1 MACAVSAI
9 GNSLPPYFNFPR
21 VHFRDH
27 FLING
32 PPGSKGGANSSG
44 WMKDTHFV
52 DFLQHFN
59 EHTKCSKEK
68 PCLLLLD
75 NHESHLSID
84 GLNYAKENGIIMLSF
99 PPHYSHRL
107 QPLDRSVYGPLK
119 RHINSTCDAWM
130 RNNPGKTMS
139 IYDIP
144 GIVAV
149 AYPLAAT
156 PLNIQAGFRVAGI
169 QPYNRNVSLETEFAP
184 SYVTDRP
191 IPDPALP
198 GPSTNS
204 ALPGPSTTSA
214 LPGPSTN
221 SALPGP
227 STTSALPG
235 PSTNSALPSS
245 STISITSSPLPSTA
259 ITDSG
264 LPTPE
269 DIRPYPKAGRR
280 KPSSKGRKLR
290 KSAILTDTPVK
301 QQLEKEKNK
310 AEFSK
315 KLFQKR
321 GKRGGKTSGPTK
333 NKAAKR
339 RKIIQESS
347 SDDEEC
353 FCLVC
358 VEPFSNSRPK
368 ETWCSKEKPCLL
380 LLDNHESHLSI
391 DGLNYAKENGIIM
404 LSFPPHYSHRLQPL
418 DRSVYGPLKRHINST
433 CDAWMRNNPGKT
445 MSIYDI
451 PGIVAVAY
459 PLAATPLNIQAG
471 FRVAGIQ
478 PYNRN
483 VSLET
488 EFAPSY
494 VTDRPIPDPA
504 LPGPSTNSALPGPST
519 TSALPG
525 PSTNSA
531 LPGPSTTSALP
542 GPSTN
547 SALPS
552 SSTISITSSPLPST
566 AITDSGLPTPEDIR
580 PYPKAGRRKPS
591 SKGRKLRK
599 SAILTDTPVKQQ
611 LEKEKNKAEFSKK
624 LFQKRGKRGGKTS
637 GPTKNKAAKR
647 RKIIQESS
655 SDDEECFCLV
665 CVEPFSNS
673 RPKETW
679 VKCVK
684 CNKWAHDAC
693 TSGQAIYVCQNCDS
707 EVESD

>member
-1 MACAVSAI
+1 SADIYFGLSPSEVRKLAYQFAVAHELKFVPLWAEKEKASKEWFTGFLKRHTTLSLRKPEATSLARASSFNRENVNAFFDNLEKVLCKYEFGPGDIWNVDETGVTTVHKPDKVLARRGFKQVGSLTSAERGTLVTLACAVSAI
-9 GNSLPPYFNFPR
+9 GNSLPPYFIFPR

-44 WMKDTHFV
+44 WMKDTYFV

-99 PPHYSHRL
+99 PPHCSHRL

-144 GIVAV
+144 GIVAI

-169 QPYNRNVSLETEFAP
+169 QPYNRNVFLETEFAP

-191 IPDPALP
+191 IPD
-198 GPSTNS
+198 
-204 ALPGPSTTSA
+204 SA

-235 PSTNSALPSS
+235 PSITSALPGPSTNSELPSS

-280 KPSSKGRKLR
+280 KPSSKGRKRR

-310 AEFSK
+310 AESSK

-368 ETWCSKEKPCLL
+368 ETW
-380 LLDNHESHLSI
+380 
-391 DGLNYAKENGIIM
+391 
-404 LSFPPHYSHRLQPL
+404 
-418 DRSVYGPLKRHINST
+418 
-433 CDAWMRNNPGKT
+433 
-445 MSIYDI
+445 
-451 PGIVAVAY
+451 
-459 PLAATPLNIQAG
+459 
-471 FRVAGIQ
+471 
-478 PYNRN
+478 
-483 VSLET
+483 
-488 EFAPSY
+488 
-494 VTDRPIPDPA
+494 
-504 LPGPSTNSALPGPST
+504 
-519 TSALPG
+519 
-525 PSTNSA
+525 
-531 LPGPSTTSALP
+531 
-542 GPSTN
+542 
-547 SALPS
+547 
-552 SSTISITSSPLPST
+552 
-566 AITDSGLPTPEDIR
+566 
-580 PYPKAGRRKPS
+580 
-591 SKGRKLRK
+591 
-599 SAILTDTPVKQQ
+599 
-611 LEKEKNKAEFSKK
+611 
-624 LFQKRGKRGGKTS
+624 
-637 GPTKNKAAKR
+637 
-647 RKIIQESS
+647 
-655 SDDEECFCLV
+655 
-665 CVEPFSNS
+665 
-673 RPKETW
+673 
-679 VKCVK
+679 
-684 CNKWAHDAC
+684 
-693 TSGQAIYVCQNCDS
+693 
-707 EVESD
+707 

>member
-1 MACAVSAI
+1 
-9 GNSLPPYFNFPR
+9 
-21 VHFRDH
+21 
-27 FLING
+27 
-32 PPGSKGGANSSG
+32 
-44 WMKDTHFV
+44 MKDTHFV

-99 PPHYSHRL
+99 PPHCSHRL

-144 GIVAV
+144 GIVAI

-169 QPYNRNVSLETEFAP
+169 QPYNRNVFLEAKFAP

-204 ALPGPSTTSA
+204 DLPGPSTTSALPGPSTNTALPGPSTTSDLPGPSTTSALPGPSTNSALLGPSTTSALPGPSTTSA

-221 SALPGP
+221 SAL
-227 STTSALPG
+227 LG
-235 PSTNSALPSS
+235 PSTNSELPSS

-280 KPSSKGRKLR
+280 KPSSKGRKRR

-310 AEFSK
+310 AESSK

-321 GKRGGKTSGPTK
+321 GTRGGKTSGPMK
-333 NKAAKR
+333 N
-339 RKIIQESS
+339 
-347 SDDEEC
+347 
-353 FCLVC
+353 
-358 VEPFSNSRPK
+358 N
-368 ETWCSKEKPCLL
+368 
-380 LLDNHESHLSI
+380 
-391 DGLNYAKENGIIM
+391 
-404 LSFPPHYSHRLQPL
+404 
-418 DRSVYGPLKRHINST
+418 
-433 CDAWMRNNPGKT
+433 
-445 MSIYDI
+445 
-451 PGIVAVAY
+451 
-459 PLAATPLNIQAG
+459 
-471 FRVAGIQ
+471 
-478 PYNRN
+478 
-483 VSLET
+483 
-488 EFAPSY
+488 
-494 VTDRPIPDPA
+494 
-504 LPGPSTNSALPGPST
+504 
-519 TSALPG
+519 
-525 PSTNSA
+525 
-531 LPGPSTTSALP
+531 
-542 GPSTN
+542 
-547 SALPS
+547 
-552 SSTISITSSPLPST
+552 
-566 AITDSGLPTPEDIR
+566 
-580 PYPKAGRRKPS
+580 
-591 SKGRKLRK
+591 
-599 SAILTDTPVKQQ
+599 
-611 LEKEKNKAEFSKK
+611 
-624 LFQKRGKRGGKTS
+624 
-637 GPTKNKAAKR
+637 AAKR

>member
-1 MACAVSAI
+1 MPTTMVGYTTPRKIFSPDLEKQLVEYITRSADIYFGLSPSEVRKLAYQFAVAHELKFVPLWAEKEKASKEWFTGFLKRHTTLSLRKPEATSLARASSFNLENVNAFFDNLEKVLCKYEFGPGDIWNVDETGVTTVHKPDKVLARRGFKQVGSLTSAERGTLVTLACAVSAI
-9 GNSLPPYFNFPR
+9 GNSLPPYFILPR

-99 PPHYSHRL
+99 PPHCSHRL

-144 GIVAV
+144 GIVAI

-169 QPYNRNVSLETEFAP
+169 QPYNRNVFLEAEFAP

-204 ALPGPSTTSA
+204 ALLGPSTTSA

-221 SALPGP
+221 SAL
-227 STTSALPG
+227 LG
-235 PSTNSALPSS
+235 PSTNSELPSS

-280 KPSSKGRKLR
+280 KPSSKGRKRR
-290 KSAILTDTPVK
+290 KSAILTDMPVK

-310 AEFSK
+310 AESSK

-321 GKRGGKTSGPTK
+321 GTRGGKTSGPMK
-333 NKAAKR
+333 N
-339 RKIIQESS
+339 
-347 SDDEEC
+347 
-353 FCLVC
+353 
-358 VEPFSNSRPK
+358 N
-368 ETWCSKEKPCLL
+368 
-380 LLDNHESHLSI
+380 
-391 DGLNYAKENGIIM
+391 
-404 LSFPPHYSHRLQPL
+404 
-418 DRSVYGPLKRHINST
+418 
-433 CDAWMRNNPGKT
+433 
-445 MSIYDI
+445 
-451 PGIVAVAY
+451 
-459 PLAATPLNIQAG
+459 
-471 FRVAGIQ
+471 
-478 PYNRN
+478 
-483 VSLET
+483 
-488 EFAPSY
+488 
-494 VTDRPIPDPA
+494 
-504 LPGPSTNSALPGPST
+504 
-519 TSALPG
+519 
-525 PSTNSA
+525 
-531 LPGPSTTSALP
+531 
-542 GPSTN
+542 
-547 SALPS
+547 
-552 SSTISITSSPLPST
+552 
-566 AITDSGLPTPEDIR
+566 
-580 PYPKAGRRKPS
+580 
-591 SKGRKLRK
+591 
-599 SAILTDTPVKQQ
+599 
-611 LEKEKNKAEFSKK
+611 
-624 LFQKRGKRGGKTS
+624 
-637 GPTKNKAAKR
+637 AAKR

>member
-1 MACAVSAI
+1 
-9 GNSLPPYFNFPR
+9 
-21 VHFRDH
+21 
-27 FLING
+27 
-32 PPGSKGGANSSG
+32 
-44 WMKDTHFV
+44 MKDTHFV

-68 PCLLLLD
+68 PCLLFLD

-84 GLNYAKENGIIMLSF
+84 ELNYAKENGIIMLSF
-99 PPHYSHRL
+99 PPHCSHRL
-107 QPLDRSVYGPLK
+107 QPLD
-119 RHINSTCDAWM
+119 STCDAWM

-144 GIVAV
+144 GIVAI

-169 QPYNRNVSLETEFAP
+169 QPYNRNVFLEAEFAP

-204 ALPGPSTTSA
+204 DLPGPSTTSALPGPSTTSALPGPSTTSA

-221 SALPGP
+221 SAL
-227 STTSALPG
+227 LG
-235 PSTNSALPSS
+235 PSTNSELPSS

-269 DIRPYPKAGRR
+269 DIRPYPKAGHR
-280 KPSSKGRKLR
+280 KPSSKGRNRR

-310 AEFSK
+310 AEYSK

-321 GKRGGKTSGPTK
+321 ETRGGETSGPMK
-333 NKAAKR
+333 N
-339 RKIIQESS
+339 
-347 SDDEEC
+347 
-353 FCLVC
+353 
-358 VEPFSNSRPK
+358 N
-368 ETWCSKEKPCLL
+368 
-380 LLDNHESHLSI
+380 
-391 DGLNYAKENGIIM
+391 
-404 LSFPPHYSHRLQPL
+404 
-418 DRSVYGPLKRHINST
+418 
-433 CDAWMRNNPGKT
+433 
-445 MSIYDI
+445 
-451 PGIVAVAY
+451 
-459 PLAATPLNIQAG
+459 
-471 FRVAGIQ
+471 
-478 PYNRN
+478 
-483 VSLET
+483 
-488 EFAPSY
+488 
-494 VTDRPIPDPA
+494 
-504 LPGPSTNSALPGPST
+504 
-519 TSALPG
+519 
-525 PSTNSA
+525 
-531 LPGPSTTSALP
+531 
-542 GPSTN
+542 
-547 SALPS
+547 
-552 SSTISITSSPLPST
+552 
-566 AITDSGLPTPEDIR
+566 
-580 PYPKAGRRKPS
+580 
-591 SKGRKLRK
+591 
-599 SAILTDTPVKQQ
+599 
-611 LEKEKNKAEFSKK
+611 
-624 LFQKRGKRGGKTS
+624 
-637 GPTKNKAAKR
+637 AAKR